1 MTIRPIHPRRLLIV
15 LLAGFMSI
23 SSTIASPLAD
33 EAKSRVR
40 LSHEALTS
48 ARDDFRREDQAGRLG
63 DSEREDYRHYIQD
76 LTRDLRR
83 HCEAFAHA
91 GGDPASLGD
100 ACRLHAST
108 EIRPTNINAAPA
120 KTREERISAADE
132 ELRASMGRFD
142 EMLLR
147 EQERVKSAAPDSRES
162 KDAFAGGGGSDEHWN
177 KNGDRQNQNPE
188 ATPES
193 PPSDSA
199 KTDKRDH
206 GGSSGGTQPSRGGGQ
221 SGEQDGGPRGNRDH
235 TPDDVGDG
243 SDDDVV
249 ARQLREAAEKE
260 TDPELRKRL
269 WEEYRHYKQGL

>member
-63 DSEREDYRHYIQD
+63 DSEREDYRRYIQD

-100 ACRLHAST
+100 VCRLHVST
-108 EIRPTNINAAPA
+108 ETRPANIDAAPG
-120 KTREERISAADE
+120 KTREERISAADA
-132 ELRASMGRFD
+132 ELGRPV
-142 EMLLR
+142 LKVR
-147 EQERVKSAAPDSRES
+147 G
-162 KDAFAGGGGSDEHWN
+162 DA
-177 KNGDRQNQNPE
+177 KVIE
-188 ATPES
+188 A
-193 PPSDSA
+193 
-199 KTDKRDH
+199 
-206 GGSSGGTQPSRGGGQ
+206 
-221 SGEQDGGPRGNRDH
+221 
-235 TPDDVGDG
+235 VG
-243 SDDDVV
+243 DDDVAQRIFAV
-249 ARQLREAAEKE
+249 GNPAADADEK
-260 TDPELRKRL
+260 
-269 WEEYRHYKQGL
+269 